1 MADTPRETS
10 PDSAPTGRP
19 GPDFRPLY
27 TQVRDLIVGRVTDG
41 TWKAGELLPSEMR
54 LADEFGVSQGTVRK
68 ALDDLEAENLI
79 VRRQGKGTF
88 IASHSPQRA
97 LFHFF
102 HLVDGDG
109 HRQLPTSRDIG
120 LSRGRATREEE
131 RRLDLAGGARVV
143 RIERVRE
150 FDGRPV
156 IMESV
161 VVGAGTFPNLGRGGV
176 LPNTLYGLYEEDYGI
191 IIHRAVEHL
200 RAIAATAHDA
210 RHLDLAEGAPL
221 LEIDRLALTPDGR
234 PVEWRVS
241 RCDTL
246 NHRYLSNL
254 E

>member
-1 MADTPRETS
+1 MADMATEAPPE
-10 PDSAPTGRP
+10 SAPTERP

-88 IASHSPQRA
+88 IATHSPQRA

-102 HLVDGDG
+102 HLVDKDG

-131 RRLDLAGGARVV
+131 RRLDLASGARVV

-150 FDGRPV
+150 FDGHPV

-161 VVGAGTFPNLGRGGV
+161 VVGAGTFPNLGRGGT
-176 LPNTLYGLYEEDYGI
+176 LPNTLYILYEEEYGI

-200 RAIAATAHDA
+200 RAVAASSADAH
-210 RHLDLAEGAPL
+210 HLGLDEGAPL

-234 PVEWRVS
+234 PVEWRIS
-241 RCDTL
+241 RCDTR